1 MSRHWY
7 LYIKYQSIFA
17 EKKKIV
23 YLCAKVYLFGYY
35 HNRLELFTMRRFFA
49 FAAILI
55 GFVACQN
62 DTERMDVTVGD
73 LEVKV
78 AVTVPESRVGSD
90 EGIFQS
96 GLLGDSLTMRYIL
109 QIYYTDPET
118 KTSIDPIRLVEY
130 SDDKGVVF
138 EVRLAPG
145 RDYKFVAWADVV
157 DGVDGGD
164 KHYDTENFE
173 QITIIDD
180 RWNAMDETRDAYTA
194 ADSVLNFNSASTI
207 SLSLRRPNAKLRV
220 VTTDWADDAAD
231 EVTVTYTTPHRTT
244 FNALTG
250 LVGDAI
256 TPITPK
262 VHTYTLSNVYNES
275 SDRTIFSDYFFAGD
289 NDNVKFNM
297 VVKKN
302 GSVVANHQFNTEISV
317 NSNYLTT
324 IKGKLLTGGSSSS
337 ESQEL

>member
-1 MSRHWY
+1 M
-7 LYIKYQSIFA
+7 LKYTYSGIITIDLNF
-17 EKKKIV
+17 
-23 YLCAKVYLFGYY
+23 Y
-35 HNRLELFTMRRFFA
+35 TMRRFFA

-62 DTERMDVTVGD
+62 DAERMDVTVGD

-118 KTSIDPIRLVEY
+118 KKSIDPIKLVEY
-130 SDDKGVVF
+130 SDEKGVVF

-157 DGVDGGD
+157 AGEADVDN
-164 KHYDTENFE
+164 HYDTRDLRAVTLKGE
-173 QITIIDD
+173 
-180 RWNAMDETRDAYTA
+180 WNAMDETRDAYTA
-194 ADSVLNFNSASTI
+194 AESVLNFNSASTI

-220 VTTDWADDAAD
+220 VTTDWAADAVDEAY

-250 LVGDAI
+250 QFGDATI
-256 TPITPK
+256 TNK
-262 VHTYTLSNVYNES
+262 VHKYTLSNVYNES
-275 SDRTIFSDYFFAGD
+275 SDRTIFSDYFFADD
-289 NDNVKFNM
+289 NDNVKFDM

-302 GSVVANHQFNTEISV
+302 GSEVANHQFNTEISV

-324 IKGKLLTGGSSSS
+324 IKGNLLTGGSSSS
-337 ESQEL
+337 VSQEL

>member
-1 MSRHWY
+1 
-7 LYIKYQSIFA
+7 
-17 EKKKIV
+17 
-23 YLCAKVYLFGYY
+23 
-35 HNRLELFTMRRFFA
+35 MRRFFA

-62 DTERMDVTVGD
+62 DAERMDVTVGD

-78 AVTVPESRVGSD
+78 AVTVPESRAGSD
-90 EGIFQS
+90 KGIFQS
-96 GLLGDSLTMRYIL
+96 GLLRDSLTMRYIL

-118 KTSIDPIRLVEY
+118 KTSIDPIKLVEY

-157 DGVDGGD
+157 DGVGGGD
-164 KHYDTENFE
+164 KHYNTKNFE

-180 RWNAMDETRDAYTA
+180 QWNAMDETRDAYTA

-231 EVTVTYTTPHRTT
+231 EVTVTYTTPHRKT

-250 LVGDAI
+250 LFGDAT
-256 TPITPK
+256 TPTK
-262 VHTYTLSNVYNES
+262 EHTYTLSNVYNETDS
-275 SDRTIFSDYFFAGD
+275 VRTIFSDYFFAGD

-297 VVKKN
+297 VVKN
-302 GSVVANHQFNTEISV
+302 GSEVMNHQFNTEISV

-324 IKGKLLTGGSSSS
+324 IKGKLLTGGSSSN

>member
-1 MSRHWY
+1 M
-7 LYIKYQSIFA
+7 LKYTYSGINTIDLNF
-17 EKKKIV
+17 
-23 YLCAKVYLFGYY
+23 Y
-35 HNRLELFTMRRFFA
+35 TMRRFFA

-62 DTERMDVTVGD
+62 DAERMDVTVGD

-78 AVTVPESRVGSD
+78 AVTVPESRAGSD
-90 EGIFQS
+90 QGIFQS
-96 GLLGDSLTMRYIL
+96 GLLDSDSLTMRYIL

-157 DGVDGGD
+157 NGDGGGD
-164 KHYDTENFE
+164 KHYDTKNFE
-173 QITIIDD
+173 QITIIDNE
-180 RWNAMDETRDAYTA
+180 WNAMDETRDAYTA

-220 VTTDWADDAAD
+220 VTTDWAADAAD

-250 LVGDAI
+250 QCGDATTI
-256 TPITPK
+256 K
-262 VHTYTLSNVYNES
+262 DKEHTYTLSDVYDETGS
-275 SDRTIFSDYFFAGD
+275 SNRTIFSDYFFAGD
-289 NDNVKFNM
+289 NDNVKFDM

-302 GSVVANHQFNTEISV
+302 GTVVASHQFNTDISV

-324 IKGKLLTGGSSSS
+324 IKGELLTGGSSSR

>member
-1 MSRHWY
+1 M
-7 LYIKYQSIFA
+7 LKYTYSGINTIDLNF
-17 EKKKIV
+17 
-23 YLCAKVYLFGYY
+23 Y
-35 HNRLELFTMRRFFA
+35 TMRRFFA

-62 DTERMDVTVGD
+62 DADRMDVTVGD

-78 AVTVPESRVGSD
+78 AVTVPESRAGSD
-90 EGIFQS
+90 KGIFQS
-96 GLLGDSLTMRYIL
+96 ELLNSDSLTMRYIL

-164 KHYDTENFE
+164 KHYNTQNFD
-173 QITIIDD
+173 QITIINNE
-180 RWNAMDETRDAYTA
+180 WNAMDETRDAYTA

-220 VTTDWADDAAD
+220 VTTDWTADAAD

-250 LVGDAI
+250 QCGDA
-256 TPITPK
+256 TDTNNK
-262 VHTYTLSNVYNES
+262 EHTYTLSDVYDETGSRN
-275 SDRTIFSDYFFAGD
+275 RTIFSDYFFAGD
-289 NDNVKFNM
+289 NDNVKFDM

-302 GSVVANHQFNTEISV
+302 GTVVASHQFNTDISV

-324 IKGKLLTGGSSSS
+324 IKGKLLTDGSSSS
-337 ESQEL
+337 VSQEL

>member
-1 MSRHWY
+1 M
-7 LYIKYQSIFA
+7 LKYTYSGINTIDLNF
-17 EKKKIV
+17 
-23 YLCAKVYLFGYY
+23 Y
-35 HNRLELFTMRRFFA
+35 TMRRFFA

-62 DTERMDVTVGD
+62 DAERMDVTVGD

-78 AVTVPESRVGSD
+78 AVTVPESRAGSH

-96 GLLGDSLTMRYIL
+96 GLLNSDSLTMRYIL

-118 KTSIDPIRLVEY
+118 NTSIDPIRLVEY
-130 SDDKGVVF
+130 SNDKGVVF

-157 DGVDGGD
+157 DVVNGVYGDD

-180 RWNAMDETRDAYTA
+180 ESNPWNAMDETRDAYTA

-220 VTTDWADDAAD
+220 VTTDWADGAAD
-231 EVTVTYTTPHRTT
+231 TVTVTYTTPHRKT

-250 LVGDAI
+250 LFGDA
-256 TPITPK
+256 TTTK
-262 VHTYTLSNVYNES
+262 EHTYTLSNVYNETDS
-275 SDRTIFSDYFFAGD
+275 VRTIFSDYFFAGD

-297 VVKKN
+297 VVKK
-302 GSVVANHQFNTEISV
+302 GSEVKNLQFNTEISV

-337 ESQEL
+337 QSQEL

>member
-1 MSRHWY
+1 
-7 LYIKYQSIFA
+7 
-17 EKKKIV
+17 
-23 YLCAKVYLFGYY
+23 
-35 HNRLELFTMRRFFA
+35 MRRFFA

-62 DTERMDVTVGD
+62 DAERMDVTVGD

-78 AVTVPESRVGSD
+78 AVTVPESRAGSD
-90 EGIFQS
+90 QGIFQS
-96 GLLGDSLTMRYIL
+96 GLLVSDSLTMRYIL

-157 DGVDGGD
+157 DVVDVVNGVYGDD
-164 KHYDTENFE
+164 KHYNTKNFE

-180 RWNAMDETRDAYTA
+180 QWNAMDETRDAYTA
-194 ADSVLNFNSASTI
+194 AESVLNFNSASTI

-220 VTTDWADDAAD
+220 VTTDWDVDAVAEAY
-231 EVTVTYTTPHRTT
+231 EVTVTYTTPYRET

-250 LVGDAI
+250 QFGDP
-256 TPITPK
+256 TTTTK
-262 VHTYTLSNVYNES
+262 EHTYTLSNVYNETGS
-275 SDRTIFSDYFFAGD
+275 ARTIFSDYFFACD
-289 NDNVKFNM
+289 NDNVNFDM
-297 VVKKN
+297 VVKK
-302 GSVVANHQFNTEISV
+302 GSEVKNHQFNTEISV

>member
-1 MSRHWY
+1 M
-7 LYIKYQSIFA
+7 LKYTYSGIITIDLNF
-17 EKKKIV
+17 
-23 YLCAKVYLFGYY
+23 Y
-35 HNRLELFTMRRFFA
+35 TMRRFFA

-62 DTERMDVTVGD
+62 DAERMDVTVGD

-96 GLLGDSLTMRYIL
+96 GLLTDSLTDSLTMRYIL

-118 KTSIDPIRLVEY
+118 NTSIDPIRLVEY
-130 SDDKGVVF
+130 SDENGVVF

-157 DGVDGGD
+157 AGEADVDN
-164 KHYDTENFE
+164 HYDTRDLRAVTLKGE
-173 QITIIDD
+173 
-180 RWNAMDETRDAYTA
+180 WNAMDETRDAYTA
-194 ADSVLNFNSASTI
+194 VESVLNFNSASTI

-220 VTTDWADDAAD
+220 VTTDWADDAVD
-231 EVTVTYTTPHRTT
+231 EEYEVTVTYTTPHRTT

-250 LVGDAI
+250 LFGDA
-256 TPITPK
+256 TTTKNK
-262 VHTYTLSNVYNES
+262 VHKYTLSNVYNES
-275 SDRTIFSDYFFAGD
+275 SDRTIFSDYFFADD
-289 NDNVKFNM
+289 NDNVKFDM

-302 GSVVANHQFNTEISV
+302 GSEVANHQFNTEISV

-324 IKGKLLTGGSSSS
+324 IKGKFVN
-337 ESQEL
+337 

>member
-1 MSRHWY
+1 
-7 LYIKYQSIFA
+7 
-17 EKKKIV
+17 
-23 YLCAKVYLFGYY
+23 
-35 HNRLELFTMRRFFA
+35 MRRFFA

-62 DTERMDVTVGD
+62 DAERMDVTVGD

-78 AVTVPESRVGSD
+78 AVTVPESRAGSD
-90 EGIFQS
+90 KGIFQS
-96 GLLGDSLTMRYIL
+96 GLLNSDSLTMRYIL

-118 KTSIDPIRLVEY
+118 NTSIDPIRLVEY

-157 DGVDGGD
+157 DVVDVVNGVYGDD
-164 KHYDTENFE
+164 KHYNTKNFD
-173 QITIIDD
+173 QITIIDEE
-180 RWNAMDETRDAYTA
+180 WNAMDETRDAYTA
-194 ADSVLNFNSASTI
+194 ADYVLNFNSASTI

-220 VTTDWADDAAD
+220 VTTDWADDAAA

-250 LVGDAI
+250 LFGDAT
-256 TPITPK
+256 TPTK
-262 VHTYTLSNVYNES
+262 EHTYTLSNVYNES

-289 NDNVKFNM
+289 NDNVKFDM
-297 VVKKN
+297 VVKN
-302 GSVVANHQFNTEISV
+302 GSEVMNHQFNTEISV

-324 IKGKLLTGGSSSS
+324 IKGKLLTGGSSSN

>member
-1 MSRHWY
+1 
-7 LYIKYQSIFA
+7 
-17 EKKKIV
+17 
-23 YLCAKVYLFGYY
+23 
-35 HNRLELFTMRRFFA
+35 MRRFFA

-62 DTERMDVTVGD
+62 DAERMDVTVGD
-73 LEVKV
+73 LEVRV
-78 AVTVPESRVGSD
+78 AVTVPESRAGSD
-90 EGIFQS
+90 KGIFQS
-96 GLLGDSLTMRYIL
+96 GLLERDSLTMRYIL

-118 KTSIDPIRLVEY
+118 NTSIDPIRLVEY

-157 DGVDGGD
+157 AGEADVDN
-164 KHYDTENFE
+164 HYDTSDLRAVTLKGE
-173 QITIIDD
+173 
-180 RWNAMDETRDAYTA
+180 WNAMDETRDAYTA

-220 VTTDWADDAAD
+220 VTTDWTADAAD
-231 EVTVTYTTPHRTT
+231 EVTVTYITPHRTT

-250 LVGDAI
+250 QCGDA
-256 TPITPK
+256 TDTNNK
-262 VHTYTLSNVYNES
+262 VHTYTLSNNVYGETGR
-275 SDRTIFSDYFFAGD
+275 DRTIFSDYFFAGD

-297 VVKKN
+297 VVKK
-302 GSVVANHQFNTEISV
+302 GDSEVADHQFNTEISV

-324 IKGKLLTGGSSSS
+324 IKGELLTDGSSSR

>member
-1 MSRHWY
+1 M
-7 LYIKYQSIFA
+7 LKYTYSGINTIDLNF
-17 EKKKIV
+17 
-23 YLCAKVYLFGYY
+23 Y
-35 HNRLELFTMRRFFA
+35 TMRRFFA

-62 DTERMDVTVGD
+62 DAERMDVTVGD

-78 AVTVPESRVGSD
+78 AVTVPESRAGSD
-90 EGIFQS
+90 QGIFQS
-96 GLLGDSLTMRYIL
+96 GLLVSDSLTMRYIL

-118 KTSIDPIRLVEY
+118 NTSIDPIRLVEY

-157 DGVDGGD
+157 DVVNGVGGGD
-164 KHYDTENFE
+164 KHYNTQNFE
-173 QITIIDD
+173 QITIMDD
-180 RWNAMDETRDAYTA
+180 EWNAMDETRDAYTA

-220 VTTDWADDAAD
+220 VTTDWTADAAD

-250 LVGDAI
+250 QCGDAI
-256 TPITPK
+256 DTNNK
-262 VHTYTLSNVYNES
+262 VHTYTLSDNVYGETD
-275 SDRTIFSDYFFAGD
+275 SDRTIFSDYFFACD
-289 NDNVKFNM
+289 NDNVNFDM
-297 VVKKN
+297 VVKK
-302 GSVVANHQFNTEISV
+302 GSDVKNLQFNTEISV
-317 NSNYLTT
+317 NSNHLTT
-324 IKGKLLTGGSSSS
+324 IKGKLLTDGSSSS
-337 ESQEL
+337 VSQEL

>member
-1 MSRHWY
+1 
-7 LYIKYQSIFA
+7 
-17 EKKKIV
+17 
-23 YLCAKVYLFGYY
+23 
-35 HNRLELFTMRRFFA
+35 MRRFFA

-62 DTERMDVTVGD
+62 DAERMDVTVGD

-78 AVTVPESRVGSD
+78 AVTVPESRAGSH

-118 KTSIDPIRLVEY
+118 NTSIDPIRLVEY

-157 DGVDGGD
+157 NGVDGGD

-173 QITIIDD
+173 QITIIDTLSN

-231 EVTVTYTTPHRTT
+231 TVTVTYTTPHRTT

-250 LVGDAI
+250 QFGDATI
-256 TPITPK
+256 TNK
-262 VHTYTLSNVYNES
+262 EHTYTLSNVYNETDS
-275 SDRTIFSDYFFAGD
+275 VRTIFSDYFFADD
-289 NDNVKFNM
+289 NDNVKFDM
-297 VVKKN
+297 VVEKKD
-302 GSVVANHQFNTEISV
+302 GSEVTNHFNTEISV

-324 IKGKLLTGGSSSS
+324 IKGNLLTGGSSSS
-337 ESQEL
+337 GSQEL

>member
-1 MSRHWY
+1 
-7 LYIKYQSIFA
+7 
-17 EKKKIV
+17 
-23 YLCAKVYLFGYY
+23 
-35 HNRLELFTMRRFFA
+35 MRRFFA

-62 DTERMDVTVGD
+62 DADRMDVTVGD

-78 AVTVPESRVGSD
+78 AVTVPESRAGSD
-90 EGIFQS
+90 QGIFQS
-96 GLLGDSLTMRYIL
+96 GLLVSDSLTMRYIL

-118 KTSIDPIRLVEY
+118 NTSIDPIRLVEY

-157 DGVDGGD
+157 AGEADVDN
-164 KHYDTENFE
+164 HYNTDNFE
-173 QITIIDD
+173 QITIIDTLSNP
-180 RWNAMDETRDAYTA
+180 WKAMDETRDAYTA

-220 VTTDWADDAAD
+220 VTTDWAADAAD
-231 EVTVTYTTPHRTT
+231 TVTVTYTTPHRTT

-250 LVGDAI
+250 QCGDA
-256 TPITPK
+256 TDTNNK
-262 VHTYTLSNVYNES
+262 VHTYTLSNNVYGETGT
-275 SDRTIFSDYFFAGD
+275 DRTIFSDYFFACD
-289 NDNVKFNM
+289 NDNVNFDM
-297 VVKKN
+297 LVKK
-302 GSVVANHQFNTEISV
+302 GSEVKNHQFNTEISV

-324 IKGKLLTGGSSSS
+324 IKGMFVN
-337 ESQEL
+337 

>member
-1 MSRHWY
+1 
-7 LYIKYQSIFA
+7 
-17 EKKKIV
+17 
-23 YLCAKVYLFGYY
+23 
-35 HNRLELFTMRRFFA
+35 MRRFFA

-62 DTERMDVTVGD
+62 DAERMDVTVGD

-78 AVTVPESRVGSD
+78 AVTVPESRAGSD

-118 KTSIDPIRLVEY
+118 NKSIDPIRLVEY

-157 DGVDGGD
+157 NGVDGGD

-173 QITIIDD
+173 QITIIDTLSN

-231 EVTVTYTTPHRTT
+231 TVTVTYTTPHRTT

-250 LVGDAI
+250 QFGDATI
-256 TPITPK
+256 TKK
-262 VHTYTLSNVYNES
+262 VHKYTLSNVYNETY
-275 SDRTIFSDYFFAGD
+275 SDRTIFSDYFFADD
-289 NDNVKFNM
+289 NDNVKFDM
-297 VVKKN
+297 VVKKED
-302 GSVVANHQFNTEISV
+302 GSEVTNHFNTEISV

-324 IKGKLLTGGSSSS
+324 IKGNLLTGGSSSS
-337 ESQEL
+337 VSQEL

>member
-1 MSRHWY
+1 M
-7 LYIKYQSIFA
+7 LKYTYSGIITIDLNF
-17 EKKKIV
+17 
-23 YLCAKVYLFGYY
+23 Y
-35 HNRLELFTMRRFFA
+35 TMRRFFA

-62 DTERMDVTVGD
+62 DVERMDVTVGD

-78 AVTVPESRVGSD
+78 AVTVPESRAGSH

-96 GLLGDSLTMRYIL
+96 GLLKRDSLTMRYIL

-157 DGVDGGD
+157 DVVDEVNGVYGD
-164 KHYDTENFE
+164 DKYYDTENFE
-173 QITIIDD
+173 QITIIEDA
-180 RWNAMDETRDAYTA
+180 WNAMDETRDAYTA

-220 VTTDWADDAAD
+220 VTTDWAADAVDEAY

-250 LVGDAI
+250 LVGDA
-256 TPITPK
+256 TTTK
-262 VHTYTLSNVYNES
+262 DKEHTYTLSNVYNES
-275 SDRTIFSDYFFAGD
+275 SDRTIFSDYFFADD

-302 GSVVANHQFNTEISV
+302 GSEVANHQFNTEISV

>member
-1 MSRHWY
+1 M
-7 LYIKYQSIFA
+7 
-17 EKKKIV
+17 
-23 YLCAKVYLFGYY
+23 
-35 HNRLELFTMRRFFA
+35 
-49 FAAILI
+49 
-55 GFVACQN
+55 
-62 DTERMDVTVGD
+62 TVGD

-78 AVTVPESRVGSD
+78 AVTVPESRAGSH

-96 GLLGDSLTMRYIL
+96 GLLSDSLTMRYIL

-118 KTSIDPIRLVEY
+118 KKSIDPIRLVEY
-130 SDDKGVVF
+130 SNDKGVVF

-157 DGVDGGD
+157 DVVDEVNGVYGDD
-164 KHYDTENFE
+164 KHYDTKEFE

-231 EVTVTYTTPHRTT
+231 TVTVTYTTPHRTT

-250 LVGDAI
+250 QFGDATI
-256 TPITPK
+256 TK
-262 VHTYTLSNVYNES
+262 EHTYTLSNVYNES
-275 SDRTIFSDYFFAGD
+275 SDRTIFSDYFFADD
-289 NDNVKFNM
+289 NDNVKFDM

-302 GSVVANHQFNTEISV
+302 GSKVANHQFNTEISV

-324 IKGKLLTGGSSSS
+324 IKGKLLTDGSSSS

>member
-1 MSRHWY
+1 
-7 LYIKYQSIFA
+7 
-17 EKKKIV
+17 
-23 YLCAKVYLFGYY
+23 
-35 HNRLELFTMRRFFA
+35 MRRFFA

-78 AVTVPESRVGSD
+78 AVTVPESRAGSD

-96 GLLGDSLTMRYIL
+96 GLLDGDSLTMRYIL

-130 SDDKGVVF
+130 SDEKGVVF

-157 DGVDGGD
+157 AGKADVDN
-164 KHYDTENFE
+164 HYNTKKFE
-173 QITIIDD
+173 QITIIDTLSN

-250 LVGDAI
+250 QFGDATI
-256 TPITPK
+256 TNK
-262 VHTYTLSNVYNES
+262 EHTYTLSNVYNETDS
-275 SDRTIFSDYFFAGD
+275 VRTIFSDYFFADD
-289 NDNVKFNM
+289 NDNVKFDM
-297 VVKKN
+297 VVKKKD
-302 GSVVANHQFNTEISV
+302 GSEVANHFNTEISV

-324 IKGKLLTGGSSSS
+324 IKGNLLTGGSSSS
-337 ESQEL
+337 GSQEL

>member
-1 MSRHWY
+1 M
-7 LYIKYQSIFA
+7 LKYTYSGINTIDLNF
-17 EKKKIV
+17 
-23 YLCAKVYLFGYY
+23 Y
-35 HNRLELFTMRRFFA
+35 TMRRFFA

-62 DTERMDVTVGD
+62 DAERMDVTVGD

-78 AVTVPESRVGSD
+78 AVTVPESRAGSH

-96 GLLGDSLTMRYIL
+96 GLLSSESLTMRYIL

-118 KTSIDPIRLVEY
+118 NTSIDPIRLVEY

-157 DGVDGGD
+157 AGEADVDN
-164 KHYDTENFE
+164 HYNTKKFE
-173 QITIIDD
+173 QITIIDTLSN

-220 VTTDWADDAAD
+220 VTTDWTADAAD
-231 EVTVTYTTPHRTT
+231 TVTVTYTTPHRKT

-250 LVGDAI
+250 QFGDA
-256 TPITPK
+256 TDTNKK
-262 VHTYTLSNVYNES
+262 VHTYTLSDNVYGETGN
-275 SDRTIFSDYFFAGD
+275 DRTIFSDYFFAGD
-289 NDNVKFNM
+289 KDNVKFDM
-297 VVKKN
+297 VVKKKD
-302 GSVVANHQFNTEISV
+302 GSEVTHQFNTEISV

-324 IKGKLLTGGSSSS
+324 IKGNLLTGGSSSS

>member
-1 MSRHWY
+1 M
-7 LYIKYQSIFA
+7 LKYTYSGINTIDLNF
-17 EKKKIV
+17 
-23 YLCAKVYLFGYY
+23 Y
-35 HNRLELFTMRRFFA
+35 TMRRFFA

-62 DTERMDVTVGD
+62 DAERMDVTVGD

-78 AVTVPESRVGSD
+78 AVTVPESRAGSD
-90 EGIFQS
+90 KGIFQS
-96 GLLGDSLTMRYIL
+96 GLLDSDSLTMRYIL

-118 KTSIDPIRLVEY
+118 NTSIDPIKLVEY

-157 DGVDGGD
+157 DVVNGVYGDD
-164 KHYDTENFE
+164 KHYNTKNFE

-180 RWNAMDETRDAYTA
+180 QWNAMDETRDAYTA

-231 EVTVTYTTPHRTT
+231 EVTVTYTTPHRKT

-250 LVGDAI
+250 LFGDA
-256 TPITPK
+256 TTTK
-262 VHTYTLSNVYNES
+262 VHTYTLSNVYNETDS
-275 SDRTIFSDYFFAGD
+275 VRTIFSDYFFAGD

-297 VVKKN
+297 VVKKS
-302 GSVVANHQFNTEISV
+302 GSEVTNHQFNTEISV

-337 ESQEL
+337 VSQEL

>member
-1 MSRHWY
+1 
-7 LYIKYQSIFA
+7 
-17 EKKKIV
+17 
-23 YLCAKVYLFGYY
+23 
-35 HNRLELFTMRRFFA
+35 MRRFFA

-62 DTERMDVTVGD
+62 DAERMDVTVGD

-78 AVTVPESRVGSD
+78 AVTVPESRAGSH

-96 GLLGDSLTMRYIL
+96 GLLNSDSLTMRYIL

-157 DGVDGGD
+157 AGEADVDN
-164 KHYDTENFE
+164 HYDTSDLRAVTLKGE
-173 QITIIDD
+173 
-180 RWNAMDETRDAYTA
+180 WNAMDETRDAYTA

-220 VTTDWADDAAD
+220 VTTDWADDAVD
-231 EVTVTYTTPHRTT
+231 TVTVTYTTPHRTT

-250 LVGDAI
+250 QFGDP
-256 TPITPK
+256 TTTK
-262 VHTYTLSNVYNES
+262 VHTYTLSNVYNEP
-275 SDRTIFSDYFFAGD
+275 DNNRTIFSDYFFAGD
-289 NDNVKFNM
+289 NDNVKFDM
-297 VVKKN
+297 VVKN
-302 GSVVANHQFNTEISV
+302 GSKVTNHQFNTGISV

>member
-1 MSRHWY
+1 
-7 LYIKYQSIFA
+7 
-17 EKKKIV
+17 
-23 YLCAKVYLFGYY
+23 
-35 HNRLELFTMRRFFA
+35 MRRFFA

-62 DTERMDVTVGD
+62 DAERMDVTVGD

-78 AVTVPESRVGSD
+78 AVTVPESRAGSD
-90 EGIFQS
+90 KGIFQS
-96 GLLGDSLTMRYIL
+96 GLLERDSLTMRYIL

-118 KTSIDPIRLVEY
+118 NTSIDPIRLVEY

-157 DGVDGGD
+157 AGEADVDN
-164 KHYDTENFE
+164 HYDTSDLRAVTLKGE
-173 QITIIDD
+173 
-180 RWNAMDETRDAYTA
+180 WNAMDETRDAYTA
-194 ADSVLNFNSASTI
+194 AESVLNFNSASTI

-220 VTTDWADDAAD
+220 VTTDWADDAVD
-231 EVTVTYTTPHRTT
+231 TVTVTYTTPHRTT

-250 LVGDAI
+250 QFGDA
-256 TPITPK
+256 TTNNK
-262 VHTYTLSNVYNES
+262 VHTYTLSNVYNETD
-275 SDRTIFSDYFFAGD
+275 SDRTIFSDYFFACD

-297 VVKKN
+297 VVKK
-302 GSVVANHQFNTEISV
+302 GSDVKNLQFNTEISV
-317 NSNYLTT
+317 NSNHLTT

-337 ESQEL
+337 MSQEL

>member
-1 MSRHWY
+1 
-7 LYIKYQSIFA
+7 
-17 EKKKIV
+17 
-23 YLCAKVYLFGYY
+23 
-35 HNRLELFTMRRFFA
+35 MRRFFA

-62 DTERMDVTVGD
+62 DAERMDVTVGD

-78 AVTVPESRVGSD
+78 AVTVPESRAGSH

-118 KTSIDPIRLVEY
+118 KKSIDPIRLVEY
-130 SDDKGVVF
+130 SNEKGVVF

-157 DGVDGGD
+157 DEVNGVYGDD

-231 EVTVTYTTPHRTT
+231 TVTVTYTTPHRTT

-250 LVGDAI
+250 QFGDATI
-256 TPITPK
+256 TK
-262 VHTYTLSNVYNES
+262 KEHTYTLSNVYNETG

-289 NDNVKFNM
+289 NDNVKFDM
-297 VVKKN
+297 VVKKKD
-302 GSVVANHQFNTEISV
+302 GSEVTNHFNTEISV

-324 IKGKLLTGGSSSS
+324 IKGNLLTGGSSSS
-337 ESQEL
+337 GSQEL

>member
-1 MSRHWY
+1 
-7 LYIKYQSIFA
+7 
-17 EKKKIV
+17 
-23 YLCAKVYLFGYY
+23 
-35 HNRLELFTMRRFFA
+35 MRRFFA

-78 AVTVPESRVGSD
+78 AVTVPESRAGSH

-118 KTSIDPIRLVEY
+118 NKSIDPIRLVEY
-130 SDDKGVVF
+130 SNEKGVVF

-157 DGVDGGD
+157 NGVDGGD

-173 QITIIDD
+173 QITIIDTLSN

-231 EVTVTYTTPHRTT
+231 TVTVTYTTPHRTT

-250 LVGDAI
+250 QFGDA
-256 TPITPK
+256 TTTK
-262 VHTYTLSNVYNES
+262 VHTYTLSNVYNETDS
-275 SDRTIFSDYFFAGD
+275 VRTIFSDYFFADD
-289 NDNVKFNM
+289 NDNVKFDM
-297 VVKKN
+297 VVKC
-302 GSVVANHQFNTEISV
+302 GSEVTNHQFNTEISV
-317 NSNYLTT
+317 KSNYLTT
-324 IKGKLLTGGSSSS
+324 IKGNLLTGGSSSS
-337 ESQEL
+337 GSQEL

>member
-1 MSRHWY
+1 
-7 LYIKYQSIFA
+7 
-17 EKKKIV
+17 
-23 YLCAKVYLFGYY
+23 
-35 HNRLELFTMRRFFA
+35 MRRFFA

-78 AVTVPESRVGSD
+78 AVTVPESRAGSH

-118 KTSIDPIRLVEY
+118 NTSIDPIRLVEY
-130 SDDKGVVF
+130 SDEKGVVF

-157 DGVDGGD
+157 AGEVDVD
-164 KHYDTENFE
+164 NHYNTKKFE
-173 QITIIDD
+173 QITIIDTLSN

-231 EVTVTYTTPHRTT
+231 TVTVTYTTPHRTT

-250 LVGDAI
+250 QFGDATI
-256 TPITPK
+256 TNK
-262 VHTYTLSNVYNES
+262 EHTYTLSNVYNETDS
-275 SDRTIFSDYFFAGD
+275 VRTIFSDYFFADD

-297 VVKKN
+297 VVKK
-302 GSVVANHQFNTEISV
+302 GSEVTNHQFNTEISV

>member
-1 MSRHWY
+1 M
-7 LYIKYQSIFA
+7 LKYTYSGINTIDLNF
-17 EKKKIV
+17 
-23 YLCAKVYLFGYY
+23 Y
-35 HNRLELFTMRRFFA
+35 TMRRFFA

-62 DTERMDVTVGD
+62 DAERMDVTVGD

-78 AVTVPESRVGSD
+78 AVTVPESRAGSH

-96 GLLGDSLTMRYIL
+96 GLLRDSLTMRYIL

-157 DGVDGGD
+157 NGVNRGD
-164 KHYDTENFE
+164 KHYNTENFD
-173 QITIIDD
+173 QIKIIDND
-180 RWNAMDETRDAYTA
+180 SNQWNAMDETRDAYTA

-220 VTTDWADDAAD
+220 VTTDWTADAAD
-231 EVTVTYTTPHRTT
+231 EVTVTYTTPHRKT

-250 LVGDAI
+250 QCGDA
-256 TPITPK
+256 TDTNNNK
-262 VHTYTLSNVYNES
+262 VHTYTLSNNVYGETD
-275 SDRTIFSDYFFAGD
+275 SDRTIFSDYFFACD

-297 VVKKN
+297 VVKK
-302 GSVVANHQFNTEISV
+302 GSEVKYHQFNTEISV

-324 IKGKLLTGGSSSS
+324 IKGKFVN
-337 ESQEL
+337 

>member
-1 MSRHWY
+1 M
-7 LYIKYQSIFA
+7 LKYTYSGINTIDLNF
-17 EKKKIV
+17 
-23 YLCAKVYLFGYY
+23 Y
-35 HNRLELFTMRRFFA
+35 TMRRFFA

-62 DTERMDVTVGD
+62 DAERMDVTVGD

-78 AVTVPESRVGSD
+78 AVTVPESRAGSD
-90 EGIFQS
+90 KGIFQS
-96 GLLGDSLTMRYIL
+96 GLLERESLTMRYIL

-118 KTSIDPIRLVEY
+118 KTSIEPIRLVEY

-157 DGVDGGD
+157 DGVGGGD
-164 KHYDTENFE
+164 KHYNTKNFD
-173 QITIIDD
+173 QITIIDTLSN

-250 LVGDAI
+250 LFGDAT
-256 TPITPK
+256 TPTK
-262 VHTYTLSNVYNES
+262 EHTYTLSNVYNES
-275 SDRTIFSDYFFAGD
+275 SDRTIFSDYFFADD

-297 VVKKN
+297 VVKK
-302 GSVVANHQFNTEISV
+302 GDLEVANHQFNTEISV

>member
-1 MSRHWY
+1 M
-7 LYIKYQSIFA
+7 
-17 EKKKIV
+17 
-23 YLCAKVYLFGYY
+23 
-35 HNRLELFTMRRFFA
+35 
-49 FAAILI
+49 
-55 GFVACQN
+55 
-62 DTERMDVTVGD
+62 TVGD

-78 AVTVPESRVGSD
+78 AVTVPESRAGSD

-96 GLLGDSLTMRYIL
+96 GLLDRDSLTMRYIL

-130 SDDKGVVF
+130 SDEKGVVF

-157 DGVDGGD
+157 DGVNRGD
-164 KHYDTENFE
+164 KHYNTENFE
-173 QITIIDD
+173 QITIIDSMSN

-220 VTTDWADDAAD
+220 VTTDWTADAAD
-231 EVTVTYTTPHRTT
+231 EVTVTYTTPHRKT

-250 LVGDAI
+250 LFGDA
-256 TPITPK
+256 TTTK
-262 VHTYTLSNVYNES
+262 VHTYTLSNVYNETG

-289 NDNVKFNM
+289 NDNVKFDM
-297 VVKKN
+297 VVKKKD
-302 GSVVANHQFNTEISV
+302 GSEVTHQFNTEISV

-324 IKGKLLTGGSSSS
+324 IKGRLLTDGSSSS

>member
-1 MSRHWY
+1 
-7 LYIKYQSIFA
+7 
-17 EKKKIV
+17 
-23 YLCAKVYLFGYY
+23 
-35 HNRLELFTMRRFFA
+35 MRRFFA

-62 DTERMDVTVGD
+62 DAERMDVTVGD

-78 AVTVPESRVGSD
+78 AVTVPESRAGSD

-96 GLLGDSLTMRYIL
+96 GLLERESLTMRYIL

-118 KTSIDPIRLVEY
+118 NTSIDPIRLVEY

-157 DGVDGGD
+157 DVVDEVNGVYGDD
-164 KHYDTENFE
+164 KHYDTKEFE

-220 VTTDWADDAAD
+220 VTTDWADGAAD
-231 EVTVTYTTPHRTT
+231 EVTVTYTTPYRKT

-250 LVGDAI
+250 LFGDA
-256 TPITPK
+256 TTTK
-262 VHTYTLSNVYNES
+262 EHTYTLSNVYNETG

-297 VVKKN
+297 VVKK
-302 GSVVANHQFNTEISV
+302 GSEVKNHQFNTEISV

-324 IKGKLLTGGSSSS
+324 IKGKLLTDGSSSS

>member
-1 MSRHWY
+1 
-7 LYIKYQSIFA
+7 
-17 EKKKIV
+17 
-23 YLCAKVYLFGYY
+23 
-35 HNRLELFTMRRFFA
+35 MRRFFA

-62 DTERMDVTVGD
+62 DAERMDVTVGD

-78 AVTVPESRVGSD
+78 AVAVPESRAGSD
-90 EGIFQS
+90 KGIFQS
-96 GLLGDSLTMRYIL
+96 ELLNSDSLTMRYIL

-118 KTSIDPIRLVEY
+118 NTSIDPISLVEY

-157 DGVDGGD
+157 KEATKEDDW
-164 KHYDTENFE
+164 HYNTKTNGKFDLTNITLNDT
-173 QITIIDD
+173 
-180 RWNAMDETRDAYTA
+180 WVAMDETRDAYTA

-220 VTTDWADDAAD
+220 VTTDWTADAAD
-231 EVTVTYTTPHRTT
+231 EVTVTYTTPHRAT

-250 LVGDAI
+250 QCGDATTI
-256 TPITPK
+256 KDK
-262 VHTYTLSNVYNES
+262 VHTYTLSDVYNETDS
-275 SDRTIFSDYFFAGD
+275 SNRTIFSDYFFACD
-289 NDNVKFNM
+289 NDNVKFDM

-302 GSVVANHQFNTEISV
+302 GSVVASHQFNTDISV

-324 IKGKLLTGGSSSS
+324 IKG
-337 ESQEL
+337 EFVN

>member
-1 MSRHWY
+1 M
-7 LYIKYQSIFA
+7 LKYTYSGIITIDLNF
-17 EKKKIV
+17 
-23 YLCAKVYLFGYY
+23 Y
-35 HNRLELFTMRRFFA
+35 TMRRFFA

-62 DTERMDVTVGD
+62 DADRMDVTVGD

-78 AVTVPESRVGSD
+78 AVTVPESRAGSD
-90 EGIFQS
+90 KGIFQS
-96 GLLGDSLTMRYIL
+96 ELLNSDSLTMRYIL

-164 KHYDTENFE
+164 KHYNTQNFD
-173 QITIIDD
+173 QITIINNE
-180 RWNAMDETRDAYTA
+180 WNAMDETRDAYTA

-220 VTTDWADDAAD
+220 VTTDWTADAAD

-250 LVGDAI
+250 QCGDA
-256 TPITPK
+256 TDTNNK
-262 VHTYTLSNVYNES
+262 VHTYTLSNVYNETGS

-297 VVKKN
+297 VVKK
-302 GSVVANHQFNTEISV
+302 GDLEVANHQFNTEISV

-324 IKGKLLTGGSSSS
+324 IKGKLLTDGSSSS

>member
-1 MSRHWY
+1 M
-7 LYIKYQSIFA
+7 LKYTYSGINTIDLNF
-17 EKKKIV
+17 
-23 YLCAKVYLFGYY
+23 Y
-35 HNRLELFTMRRFFA
+35 TMRRFFA

-62 DTERMDVTVGD
+62 DAERMDVTVGD

-78 AVTVPESRVGSD
+78 AVTVPESRAGSD
-90 EGIFQS
+90 KGIFQS
-96 GLLGDSLTMRYIL
+96 GLLNSDSLTMRYIL

-118 KTSIDPIRLVEY
+118 NTSIDPIRLVEY

-157 DGVDGGD
+157 DVVDVVNGVYGDD
-164 KHYDTENFE
+164 KHYNTKNFE

-180 RWNAMDETRDAYTA
+180 QWNAMDETRDAYTA
-194 ADSVLNFNSASTI
+194 AESVLNFNSASTI

-220 VTTDWADDAAD
+220 VTTDWAADAVDEAY

-250 LVGDAI
+250 LFGDAT
-256 TPITPK
+256 TPTK
-262 VHTYTLSNVYNES
+262 EHTYTLSNVYNES

-289 NDNVKFNM
+289 NDNVKFDM
-297 VVKKN
+297 VVKK
-302 GSVVANHQFNTEISV
+302 GDLEVANHQFNTEISV

-324 IKGKLLTGGSSSS
+324 IKGKLLTGGSSSN

>member
-1 MSRHWY
+1 
-7 LYIKYQSIFA
+7 
-17 EKKKIV
+17 
-23 YLCAKVYLFGYY
+23 
-35 HNRLELFTMRRFFA
+35 MRRFFA

-55 GFVACQN
+55 GLVACQN
-62 DTERMDVTVGD
+62 DADRMDVTVGD

-78 AVTVPESRVGSD
+78 AVTVPESRAGSD
-90 EGIFQS
+90 QGIFQS
-96 GLLGDSLTMRYIL
+96 GLLVSDSLTMRYIL

-118 KTSIDPIRLVEY
+118 NTSIDPIRLVEY

-164 KHYDTENFE
+164 KHYNTQNFE
-173 QITIIDD
+173 QITIIDKESNP
-180 RWNAMDETRDAYTA
+180 WNAMDETRDAYTA

-220 VTTDWADDAAD
+220 VTTDWTADAAD
-231 EVTVTYTTPHRTT
+231 EVTVTYITPHRTT

-250 LVGDAI
+250 LCGDA
-256 TPITPK
+256 TDTNNNK
-262 VHTYTLSNVYNES
+262 VHTYTLSDNVYGETGG
-275 SDRTIFSDYFFAGD
+275 DRTIFSDYFFACD
-289 NDNVKFNM
+289 NDNVNFDM
-297 VVKKN
+297 VVKK
-302 GSVVANHQFNTEISV
+302 GSEVKNHQFNTEISV

-324 IKGKLLTGGSSSS
+324 IKGKFVN
-337 ESQEL
+337 